1 MPNNVITIKWGDLYG
16 PHYVNR
22 LYSAARRNLTG
33 DFRFVCFTDDS
44 ENLQPEIATYPI
56 PDVIDPKALSSF
68 ANGRKQ
74 QLFQSGI
81 GELEGPCLF
90 FDLDVIIVDSIDCF
104 FDYKPGEFCICKEW
118 LPPHQ
123 VLQYKFKNRQFGGN
137 SSVFR
142 FEANSMQFV
151 IDMMNE
157 DVSYP
162 QQFRLEQRWLSHVLR
177 DHMVWWPDEWVK
189 SFKHR
194 RPVYPF
200 SFLFPPV
207 LPQGARVMV
216 FNGPLKQSHAING
229 NYELSPRRVCR
240 PASWAAEHWID

>member
-1 MPNNVITIKWGDLYG
+1 MPANVITIKWGDLYG

-22 LYSAARRNLTG
+22 LYNGARRNSTK
-33 DFRFVCFTDDS
+33 DFRFVCFTDDA
-44 ENLQPEIATYPI
+44 ENLRPEIETYPI
-56 PDVIDPKALSSF
+56 PDVINPEALSSF

-81 GELEGPCLF
+81 GDLEGACLF

-104 FDYKPGEFCICKEW
+104 FDYELGEFCICKEW

-123 VLQYKFKNRQFGGN
+123 ILKYIINNRQFGGN

-151 IDMMNE
+151 IDLMNE
-157 DVSYP
+157 DVLSP
-162 QQFRLEQRWLSHVLR
+162 QQFRLEQRWLSHVLKDR
-177 DHMVWWPDEWVK
+177 MIWWPDEWVR

-200 SFLFPPV
+200 SLLFPPV
-207 LPQGARVMV
+207 LPRDARVMV

-240 PASWAAEHWID
+240 PATWAAEHWID

>member
-1 MPNNVITIKWGDLYG
+1 MSVNVVTIKWGKLYA
-16 PHYVNR
+16 PHFVNR
-22 LYSAARRNLTG
+22 LYRGVHRNLNKN
-33 DFRFVCFTDDS
+33 FRFVCFTDDS
-44 ENLQPEIATYPI
+44 ENLLPEIETYPI
-56 PDVIDPKALSSF
+56 PDVIKPEALSNF

-81 GELEGPCLF
+81 GNLQGPCLF

-104 FDYKPGEFCICKEW
+104 FDYEPGEFCICKEW

-123 VLQYKFKNRQFGGN
+123 MLKYKIQNRQLGGN

-151 IDMMNE
+151 IDSMNA

-162 QQFRLEQRWLSHVLR
+162 QQFRLEQRWLSHIMKDR
-177 DHMVWWPDEWVK
+177 MVWWPDEWVQ

-194 RPVYPF
+194 KPVYPF
-200 SFLFPPV
+200 SFLIPPL
-207 LPQGARVMV
+207 LPKETRVMV
-216 FNGPLKQSHAING
+216 FNGPLKQTHAISG
-229 NYELSPRRVCR
+229 SYKLSPRRVCR
-240 PASWAAEHWID
+240 PARWAATHWVD

>member
-1 MPNNVITIKWGDLYG
+1 MLVNVITIKWGDLYG
-16 PHYVNR
+16 PHFVNR
-22 LYSAARRNLTG
+22 LYSGVQRNLSKN
-33 DFRFVCFTDDS
+33 FRFVCFTDNA
-44 ENLQPEIATYPI
+44 ENLHPEIDTYPI
-56 PDVIDPKALSSF
+56 PDVIDPKALSKF

-81 GELEGPCLF
+81 GDLKGPCLF

-104 FDYKPGEFCICKEW
+104 FDYKPGEFCICREW

-123 VLQYKFKNRQFGGN
+123 VLKYKMQNRQLGGN

-151 IDMMNE
+151 IDSMND

-162 QQFRLEQRWLSHVLR
+162 QRFKLEQRWLSHILKDR
-177 DHMVWWPDEWVK
+177 MVWWPDGWVR

-200 SFLFPPV
+200 SFIFPPA
-207 LPQGARVMV
+207 LPEGTRVMV
-216 FNGPLKQSHAING
+216 FNGPLKQSHAIDG

-240 PASWAAEHWID
+240 PAKWAADHWVD